1 MKSILAILALATA
14 SIGAL
19 ASEASPSVEPMS
31 TLDRAEVRAD
41 ITRPDSGVM
50 HIGDATVFAA
60 PSGQAASRAD
70 VRAEAL
76 AQVRHG
82 AVISYG
88 EVTEFTLM

>member
-1 MKSILAILALATA
+1 MKSLLATLALATA
-14 SIGAL
+14 SFGAF

-31 TLDRAEVRAD
+31 TLSRAEVRAD
-41 ITRPDSGVM
+41 ITRPDTGVM
-50 HIGDATVFAA
+50 HIGDATVFAT
-60 PSGQAASRAD
+60 PTRQAASRAD

-88 EVTEFTLM
+88 EVTEFALM